1 MGVVNRCALGVRA
14 REPLRAWARTIDPD
28 LETDWGDDPSLYLI
42 PEYDNDEQ
50 GEELLR
56 HGFDEIFQA
65 ELDSWCTDPQ
75 TWPHE
80 RTYELFLEWFEVI
93 FYPVVEDLVDDEEL
107 TNEPS
112 EEELALYEEVRLRL
126 ERESESGKGFG

>member
-14 REPLRAWARTIDPD
+14 REPLRAWAQTIDPV
-28 LETDWGDDPSLYLI
+28 LEMDWGDDPSLYLI

-50 GEELLR
+50 GAELLR
-56 HGFDEIFQA
+56 QGFDEIFQA

-75 TWPHE
+75 TWPQE

-112 EEELALYEEVRLRL
+112 DEELALYEEVRLRL